1 MAPEEVLVKVV
12 LGYTPRNG
20 SAWREGPPASEGM
33 GLAAGWRILSEAVEM
48 LAFAHTARR
57 R

>member
-1 MAPEEVLVKVV
+1 MALEEVLVKVV

-20 SAWREGPPASEGM
+20 SASREGPPASEGM
-33 GLAAGWRILSEAVEM
+33 ELAGWRILLEALEM